1 MIAYI
6 DAHRDQFGVELICRV
21 LRAAIPGFLT
31 SRGYR
36 AARIRPPSDREIRD
50 EQLIAD
56 LREVHQKNYSV
67 YGVNKMHRAMKRK
80 GWVVGREQTRRLM
93 RKAGLRGVQRGKPVF
108 TTVTDPAAARP
119 ADLVNRQ
126 FRAPAPNRL
135 WVADLKCR
143 RRHFR
148 SYADPRNMP
157 MVSAMVQANG
167 GVEMQKV
174 GIVA

>member
-36 AARIRPPSDREIRD
+36 GARTRPPSDREIRD

-56 LREVHQKNYSV
+56 LRALHQKNYSV
-67 YGVNKMHRAMKRK
+67 YGVLKMHQAMKRQ
-80 GWVVGREQTRRLM
+80 GWVLGREQTRRLM
-93 RKAGLRGVQRGKPVF
+93 KKAGLRGAQRGKPVY
-108 TTVTDPAAARP
+108 TTLTDPAAARP

-126 FRAPAPNRL
+126 FTASLPNRL
-135 WVADLKCR
+135 
-143 RRHFR
+143 
-148 SYADPRNMP
+148 
-157 MVSAMVQANG
+157 
-167 GVEMQKV
+167 
-174 GIVA
+174 

>member
-6 DAHRDQFGVELICRV
+6 DAHRDQFGVELICRA

-36 AARIRPPSDREIRD
+36 AARTRPPSDREIRD

-80 GWVVGREQTRRLM
+80 GWVVGREQTRRLC
-93 RKAGLRGVQRGKPVF
+93 
-108 TTVTDPAAARP
+108 AARQASVHHRHRP
-119 ADLVNRQ
+119 G
-126 FRAPAPNRL
+126 
-135 WVADLKCR
+135 R
-143 RRHFR
+143 R
-148 SYADPRNMP
+148 PP
-157 MVSAMVQANG
+157 G
-167 GVEMQKV
+167 
-174 GIVA
+174 